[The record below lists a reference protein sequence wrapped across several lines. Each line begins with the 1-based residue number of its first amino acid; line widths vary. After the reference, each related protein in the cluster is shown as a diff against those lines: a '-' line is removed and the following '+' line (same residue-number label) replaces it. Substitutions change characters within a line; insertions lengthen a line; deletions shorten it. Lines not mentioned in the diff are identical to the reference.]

1 MLQGSQLS
9 SAHLFLLLPFFLR
22 LKLPDEVED
31 TSGDDRDT
39 TAPIAGSMIDVAETA
54 DGSADTE
61 DNAPDTEDLI
71 DTIVSAEGVML
82 EILLT
87 IDIEACLVNPGSV
100 SVRVDDLRLWLAFI
114 LNFFTGMSPFAN
126 KLEIP
131 LLKDGKVLV
140 TLLLVIFPLLG

>member
-87 IDIEACLVNPGSV
+87 IDIEACLV
-100 SVRVDDLRLWLAFI
+100 RVDDL
-114 LNFFTGMSPFAN
+114 
-126 KLEIP
+126 
-131 LLKDGKVLV
+131 
-140 TLLLVIFPLLG
+140 